1 MNTYRKSNLIG
12 CRSKGCRELRASFV
26 EAIDRVLLPS
36 FQVPTSASVA
46 ITSLLLVVV
55 TFFLRYDEGISTG
68 NVPALTYFLVPVV
81 VGSALLGI
89 RGGYVTSLLSL
100 ILARLLLFSD
110 YSIQLRHIGTDAWI
124 NYVGLMI
131 STFIVATITG
141 RLHSSLRQVKR
152 SSAKLIETEKRRQ
165 AFHRDVMQAVTAG
178 RLMLCDESEIQAIV
192 SGDPVISFRL
202 TEPSDIA
209 ILRERLR
216 ALCADV
222 QLPERRTDDLCLCA
236 SEAASNAVKHAAGG
250 KCSVWVSREEIS
262 VLIEDWGSG
271 IAASEL
277 ARATL
282 ELGYSTTVSLG
293 MGFHLMLDTA
303 DLLALSTSNSGTK
316 VLVQVRAV
324 SYKSLAESLMDRF
337 A

>member
-1 MNTYRKSNLIG
+1 
-12 CRSKGCRELRASFV
+12 
-26 EAIDRVLLPS
+26 
-36 FQVPTSASVA
+36 
-46 ITSLLLVVV
+46 
-55 TFFLRYDEGISTG
+55 
-68 NVPALTYFLVPVV
+68 
-81 VGSALLGI
+81 
-89 RGGYVTSLLSL
+89 
-100 ILARLLLFSD
+100 
-110 YSIQLRHIGTDAWI
+110 
-124 NYVGLMI
+124 
-131 STFIVATITG
+131 
-141 RLHSSLRQVKR
+141 VKR